1 MTQKIDKT
9 LFMVFLAESS
19 ERYDDMAAFLE
30 SRMETSFTDLT
41 DEEKLL
47 LSVAYKNQIIPLRNA
62 LSTVNTYEQQEL
74 ANNETFYIEYI
85 KEYKYKLFK
94 ELEKRCTHINVVVE
108 SYLIPKAETNEDK
121 LFYYKMSGD
130 YYRYVAE
137 KADEFKKRRYCGY
150 CYAMY
155 AKAKEYADE
164 LERKCHVTRLE
175 FVLNYSNY
183 YFEVVGDKD
192 KAVEVIKEGLKG
204 VVGDDVKVEMTNEER
219 YVLKAL
225 ENNLK
230 YYEMGGDNINNN
242 NK

>member
-9 LFMVFLAESS
+9 LFMVFLAENS
-19 ERYDDMAAFLE
+19 ERYDDMAYFLE
-30 SRMETSFTDLT
+30 SRIKTSFTDLT

-62 LSTVNTYEQQEL
+62 INTVNTYEQQEL

-94 ELEKRCTHINVVVE
+94 ELEKKCTHINVVIE

-121 LFYYKMSGD
+121 LFYYKMRGD
-130 YYRYVAE
+130 YYRYLAE
-137 KADEFKKRRYCGY
+137 KADEFKKRRYCSY

-155 AKAKEYADE
+155 EKAKEYAKGV
-164 LERKCHVTRLE
+164 ERKCHVTLLE
-175 FVLNYSNY
+175 FVLNLSNY
-183 YFEVVGDKD
+183 YYEVVGDKD
-192 KAVEVIKEGLKG
+192 KAVEVIKEGL
-204 VVGDDVKVEMTNEER
+204 VGLVGEEVKVEMTNEEK

-225 ENNLK
+225 ENNLS
-230 YYEMGGDNINNN
+230 YYENTNTNTN
-242 NK
+242 TVNK